1 MKLGL
6 AECKVCMC
14 VYMFF
19 FVFQDSPWKGLK
31 MEASHQISII
41 FMLIIIVAP
50 SESGLSP
57 GITDIAVD
65 HPKTA
70 AEQSESLSE
79 GKNFRKFIFYNIYKF
94 PL

>member
-1 MKLGL
+1 VAL
-6 AECKVCMC
+6 AVRSWDWLNVKC
-14 VYMFF
+14 VYDF

-41 FMLIIIVAP
+41 FMLIIVVAP

-70 AEQSESLSE
+70 AEESESLSE
-79 GKNFRKFIFYNIYKF
+79 GKNFREKGY
-94 PL
+94 LL